1 MTEPASENDLPVV
14 AFHPFRWGDPARAT
28 HLPAA
33 AKETLAA
40 FGVKQ
45 PAPALE
51 PDEITLPDVALDAAV
66 LAEFAAVVGEERVSS
81 AHEARLAH
89 TRGWSTPDL
98 LRLRSGDASDAPD
111 AVLYPGSHD
120 EVVAL
125 LQLCS
130 RLGVAVVPYSG
141 GTSVVGGLAP
151 AREGFAGVVA
161 LDLSRLN
168 AVVAIDAVSR
178 TATLQAGMRGP
189 AVEAALGA
197 EGFTLGHFPQSY
209 EGASIGGY
217 AAARSAGQSSAGYG
231 RFDEM
236 VVGLTL
242 ATPRGTVVLGTAPK
256 SAAGP
261 DLRQLVLGSEGTLG
275 VITSVT
281 VRVRPRPEVRVYE
294 SWRFPDFETGAAA
307 LRRLVQDGPEPT
319 VLRLSDEAET
329 GINLADPSAMFGGG
343 PGGCL
348 AVTGYEGTA
357 ADVEARRAGAT
368 AVLREAGGEPLGPE
382 GGEAWRHGRYR
393 APYLRDPLLDE
404 GVLIETLETVTFWS
418 NLHALRAAVTTAL
431 TDALT
436 AQGTPPLVLCHI
448 SHLYETG
455 ASLYF
460 TVACAQTGDPVAQW
474 ELAKSAANAAIR
486 ASGAAISHHH
496 GVGTDHAATY
506 ADEIGPL
513 AVDVL
518 RAVKRALD
526 PAGVLNPGVL
536 IENLPLRA
544 DAAVTE

>member
-1 MTEPASENDLPVV
+1 MNEPASENDLPVV
-14 AFHPFRWGDPARAT
+14 AFHPYRWGDPAHAT
-28 HLPAA
+28 QLPAA

-45 PAPALE
+45 PTAALDPEEVELPAV
-51 PDEITLPDVALDAAV
+51 TLDAAT
-66 LAEFAAVVGEERVSS
+66 LADLAAVVGTEHVSS
-81 AHEARLAH
+81 AREARLAH

-98 LRLRSGDASDAPD
+98 LKIRSGDASDAPD
-111 AVLYPGSHD
+111 AVVYPGTHD
-120 EVVAL
+120 EVVTL
-125 LQLCS
+125 LQLCA
-130 RLGVAVVPYSG
+130 RHRIAVVPYSG

-161 LDLSRLN
+161 LDLGRLDK
-168 AVVAIDAVSR
+168 VLAIDAVSR

-189 AVEAALGA
+189 AAEAVLGA

-209 EGASIGGY
+209 EGASVGGY

-281 VRVRPRPEVRVYE
+281 VRVRPKPEVRIFE

-329 GINLADPSAMFGGG
+329 GVNLADPAAMFGGG

-348 AVTGYEGTA
+348 AVTGYEGSA
-357 ADVEARRAGAT
+357 ADVAARRAGAS

-382 GGEAWRHGRYR
+382 GGEAWRTGRYR

-418 NLHALRAAVTTAL
+418 KLHELRAAVTGAL
-431 TDALT
+431 TDSLS

-460 TVACAQTGDPVAQW
+460 TVACAQTEDPLAQW
-474 ELAKSAANAAIR
+474 SAAKAAANAAIR
-486 ASGAAISHHH
+486 ACGAAISHHH
-496 GVGTDHAATY
+496 GVGTDHRAAY
-506 ADEIGPL
+506 AEEIGPL
-513 AVDVL
+513 AVDAL

-536 IENLPLRA
+536 VENLPLGAR
-544 DAAVTE
+544 AAVTE